1 METESVAENAAPE
14 LLIHHAFSRRALSQ
28 PHNIALVHRDN
39 SVSYVTLEAAAN
51 TYAAELAELG
61 VSRGQIVPVVIP
73 RSPQLVAI
81 QLGILK
87 CGAAYAGIDPRWP
100 AKRISA
106 ILKQISPRVTVSH
119 TAIEQSRFA
128 TYQPRAESVDTA
140 AARGLA
146 FEPPELTSSAPAT
159 VFFTSGTT
167 GIPKG
172 VVSPHH
178 AVTRLFLPGGLDG
191 FGPGH
196 VTPQAA
202 PLPWDMYA
210 FELWGQL
217 TTGGTAA
224 LVEGDHLLPS
234 TLRHLIKTA
243 GVDTLWLT
251 TSLFNLFLDEDP
263 DCFQKLRQVITGGEK
278 VSPHH
283 MKLFLKRYPATQL
296 WNAYGP
302 AENCMIT
309 TIHPVQSD
317 DCDIAGGVPV
327 GRPVRDTRVV
337 ILDATSQQCGAGQ
350 PGEICIAGQGLAT
363 GYLGDPELTQAKFP
377 TVSVDGEPTRIYRTG
392 DIGILDRAGVLHFQ
406 GRQDRQVKVSG
417 HRVEMA
423 EIEIAARGLSGIR
436 ECAALPV
443 TSPDGRVSRL
453 ALFYLR
459 EPVETDRH
467 DVHGTDSRAV
477 RDQLS
482 RLLPS
487 YMVPTIVRQLT
498 KFPVTANGKLDRAE
512 LLRLARQPAP
522 SRVAAVRPGT
532 ASAGNARKGEQ

>member
-1 METESVAENAAPE
+1 
-14 LLIHHAFSRRALSQ
+14 LLVHQAFSRHAASQ
-28 PHNIALVHRDN
+28 PDNAALIHRAD
-39 SVSYVTLEAAAN
+39 SISYGLLEAASN
-51 TYAAELAELG
+51 TYAAELTELG
-61 VSRGQIVPVVIP
+61 AGRGQVVPVVFP
-73 RSPQLVAI
+73 RGPQLVAI

-100 AKRISA
+100 VSRISA
-106 ILKQISPRVTVSH
+106 ILQQVSPAVAVSH
-119 TAIEQSRFA
+119 AAIGQCRFRI
-128 TYQPRAESVDTA
+128 YQPRAESVAGA

-146 FEPPELTSSAPAT
+146 FEPPELSPSAPAT

-167 GIPKG
+167 GTPKG
-172 VVSPHH
+172 VVSPHQ
-178 AVTRLFLPGGLDG
+178 AVTRLFRPGGLGG

-202 PLPWDMYA
+202 PLAWDMYA

-217 TTGGTAA
+217 TTGGTTA
-224 LVEGDHLLPS
+224 LVDGDHLLPR
-234 TLRHLIKTA
+234 TLRHLIQTA

-263 DCFQKLRQVITGGEK
+263 DCFQRLRQVITGGEK

-283 MKLFLKRYPATQL
+283 MRLFLERYPAIPL

-309 TIHPVQSD
+309 TIHRVQPD
-317 DCDIAGGVPV
+317 DCDTAGGVPV
-327 GRPVRDTRVV
+327 GRPVPGTRVV
-337 ILDATSQQCGAGQ
+337 ILDAAGRPCRAGQ
-350 PGEICIAGQGLAT
+350 PGEICIAGLGLAT
-363 GYLGDPELTQAKFP
+363 GYLGDPGLTQEKFR
-377 TVSVDGEPTRIYRTG
+377 TVSVDGEPARIYRTG
-392 DIGILDRAGVLHFQ
+392 DIGILDRSGVLHFR
-406 GRQDRQVKVSG
+406 GRQDRQVKISG

-423 EIEIAARGLSGIR
+423 EIEITARGLPGIR

-443 TSPDGRVSRL
+443 TAPDGRVSRL
-453 ALFYLR
+453 ALFYVS
-459 EPVETDRH
+459 EPTETGRQDG
-467 DVHGTDSRAV
+467 HGAGSRAV

-487 YMVPTIVRQLT
+487 YLVPAIVRELT
-498 KFPVTANGKLDRAE
+498 RFPVTANGKLDRAE

-522 SRVAAVRPGT
+522 SRPAA
-532 ASAGNARKGEQ
+532 ARVQRRRSR